1 VARPSNPLQS
11 LHGVPAPAPQGTT
24 APPKTLAP
32 VPRWHRIGHALSA
45 FSPWALAFCLTAAYF
60 TMDKPAWLY
69 LNLAFCVAMPVI
81 MVARLAWVLFGPP
94 DAQSP
99 SHHNGPQG

>member
-1 VARPSNPLQS
+1 VARPTNPLHS
-11 LHGVPAPAPQGTT
+11 LHPAQAHAAQGTAT
-24 APPKTLAP
+24 TPEVLAP

-69 LNLAFCVAMPVI
+69 LNLAVCISMPVI
-81 MVARLAWVLFGPP
+81 VVARLCWVLYGP
-94 DAQSP
+94 DKA
-99 SHHNGPQG
+99 

>member
-1 VARPSNPLQS
+1 LARPSNPLHS
-11 LHGVPAPAPQGTT
+11 LHGVQAPAPQGTA
-24 APPKTLAP
+24 APPEELAP
-32 VPRWHRIGHALSA
+32 VPRWHRIGHALSS

-81 MVARLAWVLFGPP
+81 MVARLAWVLFGP
-94 DAQSP
+94 DEA
-99 SHHNGPQG
+99 

>member
-69 LNLAFCVAMPVI
+69 LNLSFCVAMPVI
-81 MVARLAWVLFGPP
+81 MVARLAWVLFGP
-94 DAQSP
+94 DEA
-99 SHHNGPQG
+99 